1 MKVDSQLVSHVAKL
15 AHLKLSE
22 EESVYYQEQLQKI
35 LGYVQQLDE
44 MKAAEISP
52 ENLETKGEREDVVQ
66 PVTGAELAVS
76 QAPERSGTYFQ
87 VPRIIE

>member
-22 EESVYYQEQLQKI
+22 EESIYYQDQLQKI
-35 LGYVQQLDE
+35 LGYVQQLDK
-44 MKAAEISP
+44 MAAAAVFP
-52 ENLETKGEREDVVQ
+52 ETLETTAEREDVNQSVI
-66 PVTGAELAVS
+66 GAELAVS
-76 QAPERSGTYFQ
+76 QAPEHSGTYFQ